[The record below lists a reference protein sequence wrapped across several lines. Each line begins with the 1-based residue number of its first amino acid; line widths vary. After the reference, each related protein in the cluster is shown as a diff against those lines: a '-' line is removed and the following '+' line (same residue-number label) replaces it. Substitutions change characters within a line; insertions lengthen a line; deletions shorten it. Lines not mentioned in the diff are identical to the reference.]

1 MRVKPILLLLA
12 FALGSGFAGPVGASP
27 EKICRTPKELCDNRC
42 TQIMEIEAAFCSMHG
57 FTPMAAICHSANMM
71 QYGGCLAQCQQDWG
85 SGSHMN
91 QVE

>member
-1 MRVKPILLLLA
+1 
-12 FALGSGFAGPVGASP
+12 
-27 EKICRTPKELCDNRC
+27 
-42 TQIMEIEAAFCSMHG
+42 MEIEAAFCSMQG

-71 QYGGCLAQCQQDWG
+71 RYGGCLAQCQQDWG